1 MTRKLHPYQEKALSY
16 LQKNGGGALFMEMR
30 LGKTIVCI
38 RYVHSFK
45 ASQPSSGWCV
55 GLVVTPVEGLWA
67 WKRELALEKVEPT
80 VLVGSRTQRLHL
92 LWGSP
97 NQKWF
102 LINYEGFLSIQ
113 EEIKQKQWNFCILDE
128 SRRIANPKSKTTKA
142 LLRWDNLDMI
152 RIVLAG
158 EPAPESPLEY
168 FNQYTFINGE
178 FCGNRNYWQ
187 FRNNFF
193 KELTPHEWVP
203 IPSKLDRLKKEIQSN
218 AFFLSRKQAGL
229 KDNKIYETRAL
240 RFPKEIRNMYE
251 EIKKDFLL
259 TMDKKVVV
267 TTKWVPVQY
276 TWLQQLSS
284 GFLGDKFLWDGKIK
298 QLFELLNGELK
309 NEQVVVWYKFNAP
322 LFETSRWLY
331 FQGIDHRKIVGEES
345 RNSREAS
352 IDLFRASGVRILL
365 CQIKC
370 GKSAIDLSN
379 SSTAVYFS
387 NSHSLEERIQSEDR
401 ILNPAKHE
409 PLLYL
414 DLITEGTVEEDI
426 VELLRDKKCE
436 AQYFRSRLM
445 NALKKEVF
453 V

>member
-1 MTRKLHPYQEKALSY
+1 MQ
-16 LQKNGGGALFMEMR
+16 MR

-38 RYVHSFK
+38 RYVHGLLGTSTPPYRF
-45 ASQPSSGWCV
+45 CT
-55 GLVVTPVEGLWA
+55 LVVAPVEGLWA
-67 WKRELALEKVEPT
+67 WKRELALEGVEPV
-80 VLVGSRTQRLHL
+80 VLVGSRAQRLRL

-97 NQKWF
+97 NARWF

-113 EEIKQKQWNFCILDE
+113 EELGQKRWDFCILDE

-142 LLRWDNLDMI
+142 LLHMKDDGSTT

-168 FNQYTFINGE
+168 FTQYAFLNGE
-178 FCGNRNYWQ
+178 FCGCKNYWQ

-193 KELTPHEWVP
+193 HELAPHEWVP
-203 IPSKLDRLKKEIQSN
+203 IPARLDSLKAAIRYN
-218 AFFLSRKQAGL
+218 AFFLTRKQAGL
-229 KDNKIYETRAL
+229 RDNKIYETRAL
-240 RFPKEIRNMYE
+240 KFPPFIQKMYDE
-251 EIKKDFLL
+251 VKRDFLL
-259 TMDKKVVV
+259 TLHNKVVA

-284 GFLGDKFLWDGKIK
+284 GFLGEKLLWDGKIK
-298 QLFELLNGELK
+298 QLIDLLEGELK

-322 LFETSRWLY
+322 LFETSLQLSRRK
-331 FQGIDHRKIVGEES
+331 IEHRKIVGEEN
-345 RNSREAS
+345 RVDREAS
-352 IDLFRASGVRILL
+352 IDLFRAGSVRVLL
-365 CQIKC
+365 CQVKC
-370 GKSAIDLSN
+370 GKTALDLSN

-387 NSHSLEERIQSEDR
+387 NSHALEERIQSEDR

-436 AQYFRSRLM
+436 AQYFRSRLL
-445 NALKKEVF
+445 NTLRQEVL

>member
-1 MTRKLHPYQEKALSY
+1 MTRKLRPYQEKALSY
-16 LQKNGGGALFMEMR
+16 LQENGGGALFMEMR

-38 RYVHSFK
+38 RYVHGLQG
-45 ASQPSSGWCV
+45 SQPTSGRSV
-55 GLVVTPVEGLWA
+55 SLVVAPVEGLWA
-67 WKRELALEKVEPT
+67 WKRELALEGEEPT
-80 VLVGSRTQRLHL
+80 VLVGSRAQRLRL
-92 LWGSP
+92 LWGHP
-97 NQKWF
+97 NQQWF

-113 EEIKQKQWNFCILDE
+113 EEIKKKRWNFCILDE

-142 LLRWDNLDMI
+142 LLRWNNWDMT
-152 RIVLAG
+152 RIALAG
-158 EPAPESPLEY
+158 EPAPESSLEY
-168 FNQYTFINGE
+168 FTQYAFLNGE
-178 FCGNRNYWQ
+178 FCGCKNYWQ

-193 KELTPHEWVP
+193 HELAPHEWVP
-203 IPSKLDRLKKEIQSN
+203 IPGRLDRLKKAIQEN
-218 AFFLSRKQAGL
+218 AFFLTRKQAGL
-229 KDNKIYETRAL
+229 RNNKIYETRAL
-240 RFPKEIRNMYE
+240 KFPPSIQKMYE
-251 EIKKDFLL
+251 EIKRDFLL
-259 TMDKKVVV
+259 TLDHKVVA

-276 TWLQQLSS
+276 IWLQQLSS

-298 QLFELLNGELK
+298 ALFELLNGELK

-322 LFETSRWLY
+322 LFETSRWLH

-345 RNSREAS
+345 RDSREAS
-352 IDLFRASGVRILL
+352 IDLFRAGGVRILL
-365 CQIKC
+365 CQVKC

-414 DLITEGTVEEDI
+414 DLITEGSVEEDI

-436 AQYFRSRLM
+436 AQYFRSRLL
-445 NALKKEVF
+445 NKLRQEILL
-453 V
+453 